1 MKEYFN
7 WTITK
12 NEECKDY
19 PWNIYDENGEYIC
32 SCSTLEEASRITGAV
47 FNLRGNRYDEF

>member
-1 MKEYFN
+1 MRTYYG

-12 NEECKDY
+12 NEECKAY

-32 SCSTLEEASRITGAV
+32 SCSTLKEAKDSIKDSIKEIV
-47 FNLRGNRYDEF
+47 KN